1 MRKFTLL
8 SSIALIALIVSSCG
22 LGKMVPTNKIS
33 LKLENPDLENKG
45 GNVEYVVKGSVPP
58 KFLKKKA
65 TVDIQVPVFMDDYG
79 IKTEIKTIKLVGEKS
94 KEQGTVIPFK
104 TGGSFTVSGSFPYQ
118 EKLATQGIYGI
129 GKAKAGKK
137 EFTYPAVN
145 IGEGISNTASRL
157 GMNPIL
163 SDNAGNGTN
172 LLYAAHNYKPEFEN
186 QTGIIYYEVNKSDL
200 NWNLGLNKNNS
211 AKQVLTDLTNY
222 LFNAFETGK
231 KIQKIT
237 ISGWASPEG
246 EESLNQGLSEKRF
259 DQGKKWLDKQIEDWK
274 KNYAKKNKLKVKDVQ
289 TPEIVFENN
298 AKGEDWSGFEV
309 AVEKSNIR
317 EKNQILNI
325 VRSQKVSADRE
336 QKIREMTDIYT
347 EIADQILPP
356 LRRSE
361 FTITCN
367 KNNYTNEEIVALA
380 KSDPSK
386 LSINEKMYAAAQ
398 MTDLKEKEAIY
409 AMITKDNAS
418 QNDWR
423 AYNNLGILQ
432 VNEYLQTANKSN
444 LENAQNNLDKANAIS
459 PNNGRVLNNLGI
471 LYFLEGKKDE
481 AKKSFEASQ
490 KAQIEP
496 VQQNYNLGLY
506 KIVEGD
512 YNGALQAAGNRSCDY
527 TVALA
532 QLLNK
537 DYAAAKSSID
547 CVQPKD
553 AKAFYLAAIIGA
565 RQKNDNDAI
574 SNLSRAI
581 ELDKSYIVEAK
592 KDAEFKRLKTNPEF
606 KKILGL

>member
-1 MRKFTLL
+1 MKKITLL
-8 SSIALIALIVSSCG
+8 SFVALIALIVSSCG

-33 LKLENPDLENKG
+33 LQLENPDLENKG
-45 GNVEYVVKGSVPP
+45 GNVEYVVKGTVPP
-58 KFLKKKA
+58 KFLKKRA
-65 TVDIQVPVFMDDYG
+65 TVDVQVPVFMDNYG
-79 IKTEIKTIKLVGEKS
+79 TKTEIKTIKLVGEKS

-104 TGGSFTVSGSFPYQ
+104 TGGNFTVSGSFPFQ

-137 EFTYPAVN
+137 EFTYPPVR
-145 IGEGISNTASRL
+145 IGEGISNTASRI
-157 GMNPIL
+157 GMNPVL

-186 QTGIIYYEVNKSDL
+186 QTGNIYYEVNKSDL
-200 NWNLGLNKNNS
+200 NWSLKLNKDNS
-211 AKQVLTDLTNY
+211 AKQILSDLTNY

-231 KIQKIT
+231 KIQKVT

-274 KNYAKKNKLKVKDVQ
+274 KNYAKKNKIKVKDVQ

-309 AVEKSNIR
+309 AVEKSNIK

-325 VRSQKVSADRE
+325 VRSQRGSTDRE

-367 KNNYTNEEIVALA
+367 KNNYTDEEIVALA
-380 KSDPSK
+380 TSDPSK
-386 LSINEKMYAAAQ
+386 LSANEKMYAAAKT
-398 MTDLKEKEAIY
+398 TDLKEKVVIY
-409 AMITKDNAS
+409 DMITKDETS

-432 VNEYLQTANKSN
+432 AYDYLQTADKSN
-444 LENAQNNLDKANAIS
+444 LESAHNNLEKANAIS

-471 LYFLEGKKDE
+471 IYFLEGKKDD
-481 AKKSFEASQ
+481 AKRSFEASQ
-490 KAQIEP
+490 KAQIDP

-512 YNGALQAAGNRSCDY
+512 YSGALQAAGNRSCDY

-553 AKAFYLAAIIGA
+553 AKAHYLAAVIGA
-565 RQKNDNDAI
+565 RQQNETDVLK
-574 SNLSRAI
+574 NLSKAI
-581 ELDKSYIVEAK
+581 ELDESYVIEAQ
-592 KDAEFKRLKTNPEF
+592 KDAEFKKF
-606 KKILGL
+606 KNHPAFIKLLGL